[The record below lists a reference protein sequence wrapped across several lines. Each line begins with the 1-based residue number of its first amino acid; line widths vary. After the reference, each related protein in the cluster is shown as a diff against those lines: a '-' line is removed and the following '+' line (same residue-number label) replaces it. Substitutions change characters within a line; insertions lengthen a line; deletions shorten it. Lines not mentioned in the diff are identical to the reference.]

1 MKIFALTLLLFS
13 LLNPSLQ
20 AREIAGVN
28 LTETINLQNTPL
40 QDIAKMRRFTLPDET
55 LQLNGAGIRS
65 KFIFDIYVGA
75 LYLTGKATTPE
86 QVYAMPGSKRVRMHM
101 LYDEVSKEKL
111 INGWTEGLEKNLSEK
126 EFNQFKRI
134 LRAFNSFFTTVKKGD
149 VIDIH
154 FVPEMGTTVSI
165 NNNPRG
171 TVENDAFFTALLKV
185 WLGKEP
191 ADEDLKQGMLGKT
204 AE

>member
-1 MKIFALTLLLFS
+1 MKKFALALVLIS
-13 LLNPSLQ
+13 LLSPSLQ

-28 LTETINLQNTPL
+28 LTETINLHNTPL
-40 QDIAKMRRFTLPDET
+40 EKVAQMRQITLPDQT

-75 LYLTGKATTPE
+75 LYLPSKATTPD
-86 QVYAMPGSKRVRMHM
+86 QVYKMPGPKRVSMHM

-111 INGWTEGLEKNLSEK
+111 TKAWIEGLENNLSEK
-126 EFNQFKRI
+126 EFKQFKQT
-134 LRAFNSFFTTVKKGD
+134 LKAFNSFFTTVKKGD
-149 VIDIH
+149 VIDID

-171 TVENDAFFTALLKV
+171 SVENDAFFTALLKV

-204 AE
+204 EE